1 MPKFLLVFLVFSHLT
16 ADGLSDFK
24 AALGRYEKKSTLR
37 GTLEVQTLNIQG
49 KDKDATET
57 RGQASASVEY
67 SPQGLRMQW
76 SRPFLERLDQEARQR
91 MRNSNSRS
99 DNRASNALWAMEM
112 RRTYNFLDAAG
123 ELSRMVETAAFQGEG
138 RETLNGRP
146 VRVLQFSL
154 PQSGAPERF
163 RRWIKEFTSTAK
175 IWIDAEGNPISYKQN
190 ILIKA
195 RAFLVISFEQTQEI
209 NITYSAIG
217 DHLVCLRHEEKQEG
231 GGGGEYGSNRTIRTF
246 RPQ

>member
-1 MPKFLLVFLVFSHLT
+1 MPKFLLAFLVFNYLA

-37 GTLEVQTLNIQG
+37 GTLEVQTVSTQG
-49 KDKDATET
+49 KGKEATET
-57 RGQASASVEY
+57 KGQASASVEY

-76 SRPFLERLDQEARQR
+76 SRSFLQRLDQETRQR
-91 MRNSNSRS
+91 MKNVPKN
-99 DNRASNALWAMEM
+99 NQTQASNALWAMEL
-112 RRTYNFLDAAG
+112 RRTYNLLDAAG
-123 ELSRMVETAAFQGEG
+123 ELSRMIDTAVFQSEG

-163 RRWIKEFTSTAK
+163 RKWIKEFTSTAK
-175 IWIDAEGNPISYKQN
+175 IWIDAEGNPLSYRQD
-190 ILIKA
+190 IQIKA

-209 NITYSAIG
+209 NIAYSAIN

-231 GGGGEYGSNRTIRTF
+231 GGGGEFGASRTIRTF